1 MVSSYLGMDHF
12 HRAEVTASLTPSG
25 DAGTPFHSA
34 LLAPGGHLELHPS
47 PLPGLLH
54 RSQFMYTKEGP
65 APYFAKLHKKT
76 GAWSGACLPL
86 TLIIHIPKIEIPLPW
101 RLAS

>member
-12 HRAEVTASLTPSG
+12 HRAEVRSSLTPSRDG
-25 DAGTPFHSA
+25 EHPFKTPCWPLVGTWGCIP
-34 LLAPGGHLELHPS
+34 LASQASFTEADSLEA
-47 PLPGLLH
+47 
-54 RSQFMYTKEGP
+54 QEGP
-65 APYFAKLHKKT
+65 APYFAKLQKKM